1 MINFYHTQDGRLSV
15 LDPAGDVQAALAAAI
30 WVDLVFPTPE
40 EEALVRG
47 GLGVDVPT
55 REEMQEIE
63 ISSRFYDEDG
73 AKFLTAVILSQPN
86 GRDPILA
93 PVTFVLTGA
102 KLVTVRYHS
111 PRSFERFAELAAKSS
126 MVCHSGANVLVGL
139 LESIV
144 DRLADTLE
152 AASVT
157 LDDVSKSIFAPNP
170 SKRKAGAAL
179 AQVLKQIGR
188 AEDLNGKLR
197 DSLAT
202 INRLVGILSLI
213 VPQGKSDRDGRTRV
227 KTLMRDLQSL
237 AEYST
242 AQSQKVTF
250 LLDASLGMINIEQ
263 SRILG
268 MFSVVAF
275 VFLPPT
281 LIASIYGMNFHSM
294 PELDWEYGYPLA
306 VVAMFVSAIL
316 PYLVFKRRGWL

>member
-1 MINFYHTQDGRLSV
+1 
-15 LDPAGDVQAALAAAI
+15 
-30 WVDLVFPTPE
+30 
-40 EEALVRG
+40 
-47 GLGVDVPT
+47 
-55 REEMQEIE
+55 
-63 ISSRFYDEDG
+63 
-73 AKFLTAVILSQPN
+73 
-86 GRDPILA
+86 
-93 PVTFVLTGA
+93 
-102 KLVTVRYHS
+102 
-111 PRSFERFAELAAKSS
+111 
-126 MVCHSGANVLVGL
+126 
-139 LESIV
+139 
-144 DRLADTLE
+144 
-152 AASVT
+152 
-157 LDDVSKSIFAPNP
+157 
-170 SKRKAGAAL
+170 
-179 AQVLKQIGR
+179 
-188 AEDLNGKLR
+188 
-197 DSLAT
+197 
-202 INRLVGILSLI
+202 